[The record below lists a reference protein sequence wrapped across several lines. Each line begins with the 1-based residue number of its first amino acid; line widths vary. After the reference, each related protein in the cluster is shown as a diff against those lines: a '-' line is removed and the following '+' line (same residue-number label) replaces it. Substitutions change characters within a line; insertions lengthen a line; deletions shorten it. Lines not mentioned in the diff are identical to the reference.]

1 MKRAFICILL
11 VMAMASVCSA
21 RVKTDIRAP
30 DEVKA
35 EAEREF
41 GEILELW
48 HGRNWG
54 ALYDRTFSSGAQTR
68 ESFIGRISAAPC
80 RPACCWQQKQEVAV
94 TVKKGEK
101 VVIRAKIGLEGV
113 GDIQYR
119 TGSFKLRKEHG
130 VWRMSRSDLLSLAGA
145 VKKTGWKRNRK
156 AHAR

>member
-11 VMAMASVCSA
+11 VMAMGSVCSA
-21 RVKTDIRAP
+21 RVKTEPRPA

-35 EAEREF
+35 EAERGF

-48 HGRNWG
+48 HGGNWG

-68 ESFIGRISAAPC
+68 ESFIGRISTAPC

-94 TVKKGEK
+94 TVKKVERA
-101 VVIRAKIGLEGV
+101 VVRAKIGLEGV

-119 TGSFKLRKEHG
+119 TGSFKLRKENG
-130 VWRMSRSDLLSLAGA
+130 VWRMSRSDVLSLAGA
-145 VKKTGWKRNRK
+145 SKKKGWKRRGK
-156 AHAR
+156 TRAR